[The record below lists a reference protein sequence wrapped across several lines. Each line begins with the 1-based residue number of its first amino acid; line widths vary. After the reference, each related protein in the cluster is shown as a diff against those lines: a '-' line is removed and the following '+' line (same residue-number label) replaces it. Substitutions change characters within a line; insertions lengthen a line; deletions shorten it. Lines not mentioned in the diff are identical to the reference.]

1 MPIIRFVKNFPPLE
15 VATGANLM
23 EELLRANLPVAS
35 SCHGDGVCGKCRVQV
50 VQGAE
55 NLSKI
60 AAVEELVRDRMKMA
74 KDYRLSCQAAVL
86 GDLRIDTAYW

>member
-1 MPIIRFVKNFPPLE
+1 MPIIRFVKNYPPLE

-23 EELLRANLPVAS
+23 EQLLLASIPVAS
-35 SCHGDGVCGKCRVQV
+35 SCHGDGVCAKCRIQV

-60 AAVEELVRDRMKMA
+60 NAVEELVRDRFKIA
-74 KDYRLSCQAAVL
+74 REFRLSCQTAIL
-86 GDLRIDTAYW
+86 GDMLIDTAYW